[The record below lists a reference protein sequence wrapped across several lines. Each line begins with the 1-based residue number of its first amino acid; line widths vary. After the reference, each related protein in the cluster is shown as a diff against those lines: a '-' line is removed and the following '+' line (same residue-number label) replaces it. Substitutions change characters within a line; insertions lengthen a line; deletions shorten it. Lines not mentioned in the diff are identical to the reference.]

1 MSDLQPL
8 PEGAAKPPELVL
20 ETVLVPADVNV
31 RVVAESLLQEA
42 AIPFYAKNENLQ
54 DLFGWGQIGGNNL
67 LVGAVR
73 LEVPADRAAEARA
86 LLAGLAAADSP
97 GESELPKP
105 VPAGPEVTVEPV
117 PADDIDAQALAMPY
131 SELTELDETPPA
143 DPGVVAVR
151 RLAVGSGLSAIFFF
165 GTYGAA
171 IAIVLG
177 MWALGKSRE
186 GVPPGWRFF
195 ALCGV
200 LAGLVGFFLAVT
212 APAG

>member
-1 MSDLQPL
+1 MADLPSE
-8 PEGAAKPPELVL
+8 PESTVEIPELVL
-20 ETVLVPADVNV
+20 ETVFVPADANV

-54 DLFGWGQIGGNNL
+54 DLFGWGQIGGSNL

-73 LEVPADRAAEARA
+73 LQVPAERAAEARE
-86 LLAGLAAADSP
+86 LLAGLAAPDRS
-97 GESELPKP
+97 GEDEIPKP
-105 VPAGPEVTVEPV
+105 GPAEPEVSVEPV

-131 SELTELDETPPA
+131 RELAELDETPPA
-143 DPGVVAVR
+143 DPRVAAVR
-151 RLAVGSGLSAIFFF
+151 RLAVASGLSAVVFF

-171 IAIVLG
+171 VAVVLG

-186 GVPPGWRFF
+186 GIPSGWRFF

-200 LAGLVGFFLAVT
+200 LAGLIGFFLAVT
-212 APAG
+212 APAA